1 LYTDRYQDILHS
13 INLARKGNPGLRS
26 CDGHQELLKY
36 LRSDVIEVASRL
48 QKGGLGYMDDS
59 MDEFERKVAIYSHNQ
74 LTCLESGVYP
84 DHISGQ
90 VIWAGKTNGH
100 TYYSVSTNFSRFSSM
115 PIYLY
120 LSLGLAHPEEYDL

>member
-1 LYTDRYQDILHS
+1 MLYADRYQDILHS

-59 MDEFERKVAIYSHNQ
+59 MDEFERKVTIYSYNQ
-74 LTCLESGVYP
+74 LTFGIRSSHIWSG
-84 DHISGQ
+84 HMGR
-90 VIWAGKTNGH
+90 KN
-100 TYYSVSTNFSRFSSM
+100 
-115 PIYLY
+115 
-120 LSLGLAHPEEYDL
+120 

>member
-1 LYTDRYQDILHS
+1 MQIAQSFSWLGHMDQVYVCELVWLTDWVLYADRYQDILHS

-59 MDEFERKVAIYSHNQ
+59 MDEFEKKVTIYSYNQ
-74 LTCLESGVYP
+74 LTCLESGLYP
-84 DHISGQ
+84 DHLSGRM
-90 VIWAGKTNGH
+90 VRK
-100 TYYSVSTNFSRFSSM
+100 
-115 PIYLY
+115 L
-120 LSLGLAHPEEYDL
+120 